1 MNAMKK
7 GILVAVIHVLV
18 VTSLGAKL
26 LIDRATRPR
35 VWVQSISY
43 DPDLPIRG
51 RYVALR
57 ARLETEV
64 PPPKDPKTYWYASTR
79 VRLEVRNGKLFGVPD
94 PQGSVDMNWMQDRNG
109 QWIAMTGEPSLF
121 FIPEN
126 VANPA
131 IRKQGEW
138 LWFEA
143 TIPRKGPP
151 RPIHLAV
158 SKADGTF
165 TPLNLK

>member
-1 MNAMKK
+1 MTAMKK
-7 GILVAVIHVLV
+7 GLLVAVIHVLL

-43 DPDLPIRG
+43 DPNLPIRG

-57 ARLETEV
+57 ARLQTEIA
-64 PPPKDPKTYWYASTR
+64 PPGDKNYWYGTIP
-79 VRLEVRNGKLFGVPD
+79 VRLEVRDGKLFAVRD
-94 PQGSVDMNWMQDRNG
+94 PEGTVSMTWMKDRNG
-109 QWIAMTGEPSLF
+109 QWIAMTNEPSLF
-121 FIPEN
+121 FIPDT
-126 VANPA
+126 A
-131 IRKQGEW
+131 IDPSFRSAGEQ

-143 TIPRKGPP
+143 TIPKKGPL
-151 RPIHLAV
+151 RPIQLAV

-165 TPLNLK
+165 TPLETK